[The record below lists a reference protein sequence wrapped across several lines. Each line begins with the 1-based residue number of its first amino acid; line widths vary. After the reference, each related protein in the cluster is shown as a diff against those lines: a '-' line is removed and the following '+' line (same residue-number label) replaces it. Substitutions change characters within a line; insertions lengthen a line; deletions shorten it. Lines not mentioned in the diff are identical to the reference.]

1 MDSTLAVKAPHM
13 ETAPH
18 MEAEHMEAEHM
29 EHKAID
35 NSVESQFL
43 TITQKLNAF
52 KTQITELQKYMT
64 LLEKTIKKE
73 NKSKMVPLA
82 PVLATLAPVLA
93 TQAPVLATPSPVL
106 APATLAAPATPAAKT
121 SKAKKSGSF
130 DIPEYMSKDLCEFL
144 QVPVPVVVAENSEP
158 LTRQQMSR
166 SEATKRILNYIQQ
179 QHLQDK
185 DDRVNILPD
194 EKLIKLFNLN
204 TASDKLT
211 YFNIHKHIHYHFT
224 T

>member
-13 ETAPH
+13 ETAPHMEAEH

-82 PVLATLAPVLA
+82 PVLATPAPL
-93 TQAPVLATPSPVL
+93 P
-106 APATLAAPATPAAKT
+106 APATPAAKT

-158 LTRQQMSR
+158 LPRQQMSR

>member
-1 MDSTLAVKAPHM
+1 MDSTLVVKAP
-13 ETAPH
+13 
-18 MEAEHMEAEHM
+18 HMEAEHM

-35 NSVESQFL
+35 NSVDAQFL
-43 TITQKLNAF
+43 TITQKINAF

-82 PVLATLAPVLA
+82 PLPVLA
-93 TQAPVLATPSPVL
+93 TPAPAPVLATPVL
-106 APATLAAPATPAAKT
+106 ALATPAPAAPVPKT

-158 LTRQQMSR
+158 PPRQQMSR

-179 QHLQDK
+179 QHLQNK

>member
-1 MDSTLAVKAPHM
+1 MDSTLAVKAEHM
-13 ETAPH
+13 EAEH

-43 TITQKLNAF
+43 TITQKINAF

-82 PVLATLAPVLA
+82 PAPVLA
-93 TQAPVLATPSPVL
+93 TQAPVLATQ
-106 APATLAAPATPAAKT
+106 APTLAPATPAAKT

-158 LTRQQMSR
+158 LPRQQMSR

>member
-1 MDSTLAVKAPHM
+1 MDSTLVVKAPHM
-13 ETAPH
+13 ETAPHMEAEH

-43 TITQKLNAF
+43 TITQKINAF

-82 PVLATLAPVLA
+82 P
-93 TQAPVLATPSPVL
+93 APVLATPSPVL
-106 APATLAAPATPAAKT
+106 ATPAPLPAPATPAAKT

-158 LTRQQMSR
+158 LPRQQMSR

>member
-1 MDSTLAVKAPHM
+1 MDSTLVVKAPHM

-43 TITQKLNAF
+43 TITQKINAF

-82 PVLATLAPVLA
+82 P
-93 TQAPVLATPSPVL
+93 APVLATPSPVL
-106 APATLAAPATPAAKT
+106 ATPAPLPAPATPAAKT

-158 LTRQQMSR
+158 LPRQQMSR